1 MAPIEQIRHVA
12 DSHERLIA
20 WLGTFDPVDSATPS
34 ELPGWTVGHVMTHI
48 ARNADSF
55 DGMLTAAASGTVRK
69 QYPGGP
75 DQRNADIEAGS
86 RRPWVELV
94 TDVHDACDRLDATLA
109 SSDDAVWSFG
119 ANQAGLIEE
128 PLTAIPHRRFREVEI
143 HRLDLGLGATWR
155 DWPSEFIDAEWPLS
169 IARLPDR
176 LPDGSALD
184 LAVAS
189 AANGTDDVEHVRIGP
204 GTEPMHLAGSRTE
217 LLAWITGRR
226 PVGGA
231 PELTPWP

>member
-12 DSHERLIA
+12 DCHERLIA
-20 WLGTFDPVDSATPS
+20 WLDTLDPVDAATPS

-75 DQRNADIEAGS
+75 EQRTADIEAGC
-86 RRPWVELV
+86 RRPWGELV
-94 TDVHDACDRLDATLA
+94 ADVHDACDQLDATFA
-109 SSDDAVWSFG
+109 SADDGVWNFG
-119 ANQAGLIEE
+119 ADQPGLLDE

-155 DWPSEFIDAEWPLS
+155 DWPLEFVDAEWPLS
-169 IARLPDR
+169 IVRLPDR
-176 LPDGSALD
+176 LPDGTAVD
-184 LAVAS
+184 LAVVSDAF
-189 AANGTDDVEHVRIGP
+189 GTDDVEQLQIGR
-204 GTEPMHLAGSRTE
+204 GTGPAQLSGTRTE
-217 LLAWITGRR
+217 LLAWITGRQSID
-226 PVGGA
+226 GA

>member
-12 DSHERLIA
+12 DCHERLIA
-20 WLGTFDPVDSATPS
+20 WLARLDPVDPATPS

-55 DGMLTAAASGTVRK
+55 DGMLTAAASGDGPEAVSRR
-69 QYPGGP
+69 PGSTRRRHRGG
-75 DQRNADIEAGS
+75 R

-94 TDVHDACDRLDATLA
+94 ADVDDACDRLDATLA
-109 SSDDAVWSFG
+109 SSDDGVWSFG
-119 ANQAGLIEE
+119 ADQPGLLDE

-155 DWPSEFIDAEWPLS
+155 DWPLEFVDAEWPLS

-176 LPDGSALD
+176 LPDGSAVD
-184 LAVAS
+184 LAV
-189 AANGTDDVEHVRIGP
+189 TPLRTGP
-204 GTEPMHLAGSRTE
+204 MTSSMFGSDREPSRSSSQGRGPSSWRGSPDAGPSM
-217 LLAWITGRR
+217 AH
-226 PVGGA
+226 PS
-231 PELTPWP
+231 